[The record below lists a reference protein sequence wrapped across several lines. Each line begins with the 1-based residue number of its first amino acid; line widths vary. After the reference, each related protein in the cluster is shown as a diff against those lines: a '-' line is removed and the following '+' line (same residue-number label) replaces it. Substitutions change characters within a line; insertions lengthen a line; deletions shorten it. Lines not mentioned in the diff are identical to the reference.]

1 MKVKQNEMVLFS
13 IIKEGE
19 YGLLNPLS
27 RKLHRINETGR
38 IIWDS
43 CEEAR
48 DTAEIAPMV
57 AQHFHVSQE
66 AIQKDVEDFIDRM
79 ITFELLESI

>member
-1 MKVKQNEMVLFS
+1 MVLFS

-48 DTAEIAPMV
+48 DITEIAPMV
-57 AQHFHVSQE
+57 AEHFHVPVKT
-66 AIQKDVEDFIDRM
+66 IQKDVEDFIDRM
-79 ITFELLESI
+79 INFELLENV

>member
-1 MKVKQNEMVLFS
+1 MKVKQNSMVLFS

-27 RKLHRINETGR
+27 RKLHRVNETGR

-43 CEEAR
+43 CEEER
-48 DTAEIAPMV
+48 DTAEIASMV
-57 AQHFHVSQE
+57 AEHFHV
-66 AIQKDVEDFIDRM
+66 AVDDIKKDVEDFVDRM
-79 ITFELLESI
+79 LNFELLESV